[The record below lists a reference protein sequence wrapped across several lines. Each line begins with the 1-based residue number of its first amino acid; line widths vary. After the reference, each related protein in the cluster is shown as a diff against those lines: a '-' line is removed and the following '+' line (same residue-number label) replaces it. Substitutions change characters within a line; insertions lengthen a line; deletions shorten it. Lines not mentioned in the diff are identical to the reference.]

1 MCWLDRCMCIYDNRD
16 MIVLLS
22 FMTSILEK
30 LKRTEPPRPD
40 RDHSSSRD
48 DSLGPDVRTA
58 VEKVIKSSPRVL
70 PSLMSEDPFN

>member
-1 MCWLDRCMCIYDNRD
+1 MVGWIDVCLSYDNRD

-40 RDHSSSRD
+40 RDHSSSR
-48 DSLGPDVRTA
+48 
-58 VEKVIKSSPRVL
+58 
-70 PSLMSEDPFN
+70 